1 MDIFSGKDGE
11 FLGRSSILPQHLK
24 DDGGRL
30 TLTISNKELL
40 PVGVMH
46 CELLCQLLVFIL
58 VTCTYTCMQ
67 CELTCYLVVFISSL
81 YMYTHTYAPSVGV
94 M

>member
-1 MDIFSGKDGE
+1 MYPAQAVLVDIFSGKDGE

-40 PVGVMH
+40 PVGV
-46 CELLCQLLVFIL
+46 L
-58 VTCTYTCMQ
+58 Q
-67 CELTCYLVVFISSL
+67 CELTSQLVLFIL
-81 YMYTHTYAPSVGV
+81 IVRMYIRTYIQYVPPVGIL
-94 M
+94 